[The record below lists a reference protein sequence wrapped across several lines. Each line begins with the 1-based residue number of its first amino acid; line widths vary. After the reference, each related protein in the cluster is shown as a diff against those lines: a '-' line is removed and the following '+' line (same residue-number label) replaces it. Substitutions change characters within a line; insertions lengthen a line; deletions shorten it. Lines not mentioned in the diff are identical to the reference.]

1 MTYNKTAD
9 TRARIVHDLII
20 LDEVVATHTYNRTTA
35 THTLVVAEDFDDE
48 LALTWFKNAR
58 EYTSLHSQ
66 IFTTPERE

>member
-9 TRARIVHDLII
+9 TKGRIVHDLII

-35 THTLVVAEDFDDE
+35 THTLVTAEDLDDE

-58 EYTSLHSQ
+58 EYT
-66 IFTTPERE
+66 EAVR